1 MSDSVTFVSLG
12 PGDAELIT
20 LKGLKALQQ
29 ADIIFCPSTLTSTGD
44 TSSHSRDILYELEI
58 DDAKINLFHV
68 PMSKQRSEA
77 VQVYQKIAKDIEKYY
92 TKKYK
97 VVVVAEGDAGFYS
110 STHYISDNLISNN
123 IPTERIAGIPAFIAC
138 GALANIHI
146 AKQEEEL
153 TIIPGMISSDD
164 LNKRIEEGKSI
175 VIMKPSQSEQA
186 IKQVIPEIEN
196 ATVHYFENAGIRE
209 KEFYSQDKEEIISR
223 KFPYFSLLII
233 GKQ

>member
-1 MSDSVTFVSLG
+1 MSDFITFVSLG

-44 TSSHSRDILYELEI
+44 TSSRSRDILYELEI
-58 DDAKINLFHV
+58 EDAKINLFHV

-77 VQVYQKIAKDIEKYY
+77 VQVYQEVAKGIKRYY
-92 TKKYK
+92 TEKYK
-97 VVVVAEGDAGFYS
+97 VVIVAEGDAGFYS
-110 STHYISDNLISNN
+110 STQYISDNLISNN
-123 IPTERIAGIPAFIAC
+123 IPTERIAGVPAFIAC

-164 LNKRIEEGKSI
+164 LKKKIQEEKSI

-186 IKQVIPEIEN
+186 IKQAIPEIGN
-196 ATVHYFENAGIRE
+196 AVVHYFENAGIRE
-209 KEFYSQDKEEIISR
+209 KEFYTQDKKEIINR

-233 GKQ
+233 TK